1 MAQRTVQQHERTP
14 AVAGG
19 PPPPRVLARIA
30 ASLAGGVLLYLAFPP
45 IGLWFL
51 APIGIASL
59 TLAVR
64 GLPARRAA
72 WVGYLGAVA
81 FLLPTLAWVRPIGDD
96 AWLALVA
103 IESLFWGALAA
114 GAALVTRLRGWP
126 LWVAALWIAQEWLR
140 GRFPVG
146 GFPWARVA
154 FSQGDTP
161 FTPYAALGGA
171 PLVTFAVVLCGT
183 LLAALLT
190 ALAPRLPALARR
202 ARPAGGTPPWP
213 VACLPAGVV
222 ALPLVGSAVGY
233 ALPWQQ
239 GAPSGTVRV
248 GVIQGDVPGRG
259 MGFLGDQPAVVLRNH
274 ADETHEL
281 ARAVREGRIAR
292 PDIVIWPENSTD
304 IDPYRDAYAR
314 EVIDAA
320 VRDIGVPVL
329 VGAVVRH
336 PDGEHRMT
344 RGIVWDPASGPGAFY
359 DKRRLVPFGEFVP
372 FKDLLSKFI
381 ARVNLVGLQ
390 SLAGTRDGDL
400 KMGPVTVGAVECYEV
415 AFDDTVRSTVLTG
428 ATPIVVQTNNATY
441 ALTNLPPQQLAMS
454 QLRAVEHAR
463 PVVIA
468 ATTGISAYIDPA
480 GRVRWRTAERVKD
493 MAVITV
499 PLQTGR
505 TLATRV
511 GALPEWVLSLI
522 GAGAVALALARR
534 RAPGA
539 EGGQSTRGPQD
550 PEEPEEEDR

>member
-1 MAQRTVQQHERTP
+1 MQQQERTP

-19 PPPPRVLARIA
+19 PPSPRALPRLA

-45 IGLWFL
+45 TGLWFL
-51 APIGIASL
+51 APAGIALL

-64 GLPARRAA
+64 GLHARRAA
-72 WVGYLGAVA
+72 WIGYLGAFA
-81 FLLPTLAWVRPIGDD
+81 FLLPALVWVRPIGDD

-103 IESLFWGALAA
+103 IESLFWAALAA

-126 LWVAALWIAQEWLR
+126 LWVAALWIVQEWLR

-146 GFPWARVA
+146 GFPWVRVA
-154 FSQGDTP
+154 FSQGGTP

-183 LLAALLT
+183 LLAALLA
-190 ALAPRLPALARR
+190 ALAPRLAALSPRGER
-202 ARPAGGTPPWP
+202 AAGTPLWP
-213 VACLPAGVV
+213 VACLLAGVV
-222 ALPLVGSAVGY
+222 ALPLLGY
-233 ALPWQQ
+233 AVPRP
-239 GAPSGTVRV
+239 GAAPSGSVRV
-248 GVIQGDVPGRG
+248 GVIQGDVPGEG
-259 MGFLGDQPAVVLRNH
+259 MGFLGDRPAVVLRNH
-274 ADETHEL
+274 ADQTHEL
-281 ARAVREGRIAR
+281 ARAVREGRAAR
-292 PDIVIWPENSTD
+292 PDLVIWPENSTD
-304 IDPYRDAYAR
+304 IDPYRSAGAR

-344 RGIVWDPASGPGAFY
+344 RGIVWDPVSGPGAFY

-372 FKDLLSKFI
+372 FKDLLSTFI
-381 ARVNLVGLQ
+381 ARVDLVGLQ
-390 SLAGTRDGDL
+390 SLPGTRDGDL

-454 QLRAVEHAR
+454 QLRAVEHDR

-468 ATTGISAYIDPA
+468 ATTGISAYVDPA

-499 PLQTGR
+499 PLQSGR

-522 GAGAVALALARR
+522 GAGAVALAVARR
-534 RAPGA
+534 RAGA
-539 EGGQSTRGPQD
+539 PEPSPEGTEAAHDS
-550 PEEPEEEDR
+550 EEEDR